1 MGSSQT
7 PAAHALV
14 ALGDTFNWL
23 GVFGLEIVSEVFF
36 PNIGSMENSGQE
48 LLQNLTSVPET
59 FCV

>member
-23 GVFGLEIVSEVFF
+23 GVFGLEIVREVFF
-36 PNIGSMENSGQE
+36 PQYRLYGKFWAGTTAEFNFSA
-48 LLQNLTSVPET
+48 
-59 FCV
+59 